1 MTGSFPALCPDREV
15 FGLLQIAFI
24 AEGTELLAQIAEAD
38 REAVLSILLAYTM
51 RTGAPVLH

>member
-1 MTGSFPALCPDREV
+1 M

-38 REAVLSILLAYTM
+38 REAVLSILMAYTK